1 MVTVL
6 SNPAEMIARGAPHVI
21 HNDEELEV
29 YTKALFSLTSID
41 HPNTAQAQAIELLS
55 LLIEHYESQRY
66 PIPAADP
73 VTVLRFLMDQNGL
86 SQRDIVQDIGGS
98 ESLVSM
104 IMNGQ
109 RNLTVDHIR
118 NLSARFHVSAS
129 VFIA

>member
-1 MVTVL
+1 MAAVL
-6 SNPAEMIARGAPHVI
+6 ANPAEMIERGAPHVI

-29 YTKALFSLTSID
+29 YTKALFGLTSID
-41 HPNTAQAQAIELLS
+41 HPNTAQAEAIELLS
-55 LLIEHYESQRY
+55 LLVEHYESQRY

>member
-1 MVTVL
+1 MATVL
-6 SNPAEMIARGAPHVI
+6 ANPVEMMERGAPHVI

-29 YTKALFSLTSID
+29 YTSSLFSLTSID
-41 HPNTAQAQAIELLS
+41 HPNTAQAKAIELLS
-55 LLIEHYESQRY
+55 LLIEHYERQRY

-73 VTVLRFLMDQNGL
+73 VAVLRFLMDRNGL

>member
-1 MVTVL
+1 MARVL
-6 SNPAEMIARGAPHVI
+6 ANPAEMIERGAPHVI

-29 YTKALFSLTSID
+29 YTKALFGLTSID

-55 LLIEHYESQRY
+55 LLIERYESQRY
-66 PIPAADP
+66 PIPVADP

-86 SQRDIVQDIGGS
+86 SQRDIVQDIGS

>member
-1 MVTVL
+1 MATVL
-6 SNPAEMIARGAPHVI
+6 ADPVKMIERGAPHVI
-21 HNDEELEV
+21 HNDVELDV
-29 YTKALFSLTSID
+29 YTKALFNLTSID
-41 HPNTAQAQAIELLS
+41 HPNAAQAAAIELLS
-55 LLIEHYESQRY
+55 LLIERYESNRY

-73 VTVLRFLMDQNGL
+73 VSVLRFLMDQNGL

-118 NLSARFHVSAS
+118 NLSARFRVSAS
-129 VFIA
+129 VFIG

>member
-1 MVTVL
+1 MATVL
-6 SNPAEMIARGAPHVI
+6 ADPAEMIERGAPHVI

-29 YTKALFSLTSID
+29 YTKALFGLTAID
-41 HPNTAQAQAIELLS
+41 HPNTAQAEAIELLS
-55 LLIEHYESQRY
+55 LLVERYESQRY

-73 VTVLRFLMDQNGL
+73 VTLLRFLMDQNGL

-118 NLSARFHVSAS
+118 NLSAQFHVSAS

>member
-1 MVTVL
+1 MATVL
-6 SNPAEMIARGAPHVI
+6 ANPA
-21 HNDEELEV
+21 
-29 YTKALFSLTSID
+29 
-41 HPNTAQAQAIELLS
+41 
-55 LLIEHYESQRY
+55 ESQRY

-86 SQRDIVQDIGGS
+86 SQRDIVQDFGGS

>member
-1 MVTVL
+1 MAPVL
-6 SNPAEMIARGAPHVI
+6 ANPVEMIERGAPHVI

-29 YTKALFSLTSID
+29 YTKALFSLSSID
-41 HPNTAQAQAIELLS
+41 HPNSAQAQAIELLS
-55 LLIEHYESQRY
+55 LLIERYESRRY

-86 SQRDIVQDIGGS
+86 SQRDIVQDIGS

>member
-1 MVTVL
+1 MATVL
-6 SNPAEMIARGAPHVI
+6 ADPAEMIERGAPHVI
-21 HNDEELEV
+21 HNDEELEL
-29 YTKALFSLTSID
+29 YTKALFGLTAID
-41 HPNTAQAQAIELLS
+41 HPNTAQAEAIELLS
-55 LLIEHYESQRY
+55 LLVERYESQRY

-118 NLSARFHVSAS
+118 NLSAQFHVSAS

>member
-1 MVTVL
+1 MATVL
-6 SNPAEMIARGAPHVI
+6 ANPVEMIERGAPHVI

-41 HPNTAQAQAIELLS
+41 HPNAAQAQAIELLS
-55 LLIEHYESQRY
+55 FLIDRYENQRY

-73 VTVLRFLMDQNGL
+73 VTVLRFLMDRNGL
-86 SQRDIVQDIGGS
+86 SQRDIVQDIGS

-109 RNLTVDHIR
+109 RKLTVDHIR
-118 NLSARFHVSAS
+118 SLSARFHVSAS

>member
-1 MVTVL
+1 MAAVL
-6 SNPAEMIARGAPHVI
+6 ANPAEMIERGAPHVI

-41 HPNTAQAQAIELLS
+41 HPNTAQAEAIELLS
-55 LLIEHYESQRY
+55 LLVERYESQRY

-86 SQRDIVQDIGGS
+86 SQRDIVQDFGGS

-118 NLSARFHVSAS
+118 KLSARFHVSAS

>member
-1 MVTVL
+1 MATVL
-6 SNPAEMIARGAPHVI
+6 ANPVEMIERGAPHVI

-29 YTKALFSLTSID
+29 YTKALFRLTSID

-55 LLIEHYESQRY
+55 LLIERYESQRY
-66 PIPAADP
+66 PIPVADP
-73 VTVLRFLMDQNGL
+73 VTVLRFLMDRNGL

-118 NLSARFHVSAS
+118 KLSTRFHVSAS

>member
-1 MVTVL
+1 MATVL
-6 SNPAEMIARGAPHVI
+6 ANPAEMIERGAPHVI

-118 NLSARFHVSAS
+118 KLSARFHVSAS

>member
-1 MVTVL
+1 MARVL
-6 SNPAEMIARGAPHVI
+6 ANPAEMIERGAPRVI

-29 YTKALFSLTSID
+29 YTKALFGLTSID
-41 HPNTAQAQAIELLS
+41 HPTTAQAEAIELLS
-55 LLIEHYESQRY
+55 LLVERYESQRY

-73 VTVLRFLMDQNGL
+73 VSVLRFLMDQNGL

>member
-1 MVTVL
+1 
-6 SNPAEMIARGAPHVI
+6 MIERGAPHVI

-41 HPNTAQAQAIELLS
+41 HPNSAQAQAIELLS
-55 LLIEHYESQRY
+55 LLIERYESRRY

-86 SQRDIVQDIGGS
+86 SQRDIVQDIGS

>member
-6 SNPAEMIARGAPHVI
+6 TNPAEMIERGAPHVI

-73 VTVLRFLMDQNGL
+73 VTVLRFLWIEMDF
-86 SQRDIVQDIGGS
+86 
-98 ESLVSM
+98 
-104 IMNGQ
+104 
-109 RNLTVDHIR
+109 H
-118 NLSARFHVSAS
+118 SATSFRKLEGAR
-129 VFIA
+129 AWYQ

>member
-1 MVTVL
+1 MATVL
-6 SNPAEMIARGAPHVI
+6 ANPVEMIERGAPHVI
-21 HNDEELEV
+21 HNDEQLEV

-55 LLIEHYESQRY
+55 LLIERYESQRY
-66 PIPAADP
+66 AIPAADP
-73 VTVLRFLMDQNGL
+73 VSVLRFLMDRNGL

-118 NLSARFHVSAS
+118 KLSTRFHVSAS

>member
-6 SNPAEMIARGAPHVI
+6 ANPAEMIERGAPHVI

-66 PIPAADP
+66 PIPASDP